1 MRSVPRF
8 KLVSLVAIFSFYPAW
23 LLLAGQPPEF
33 PAGPAGR
40 GNFVFNLENDV
51 WFNQDDGY
59 SNGLAFS
66 WVSPQLNRESKSAWL
81 RFLYQLNTRLLG
93 NQKKT
98 GNLDYS
104 KSEDLSQRWAI
115 VSLAQGMFTPADLT
129 EEELISDDR
138 PYAGLLYAGLTLVRN
153 AGRKQT
159 VWGAGLGVVGPLSL
173 AEATQKWLHETY
185 GWTDPQGWRNQLKN
199 EPVVD
204 IWFNRFWTLI
214 GPERA
219 GWGWRPAVKA
229 GVGGQLGNLR
239 TSVETIIDF
248 RFGLNLQP
256 ENEAVHSPP
265 LFGQSPLTGV
275 KRTSVYG
282 FCRLSGQAL
291 ARNLLIE
298 GNTFA
303 AGPGQSLH
311 HLYGQL
317 TSGLVYQSEQAA
329 LAFYAVVRTKE
340 FKGQKY
346 FDPYFGLS
354 LSIAL

>member
-1 MRSVPRF
+1 MRCVPRF
-8 KLVSLVAIFSFYPAW
+8 KLVSLVAIFSIYPAW

-219 GWGWRPAVKA
+219 EWGWHPAVKA

-256 ENEAVHSPP
+256 ENEAVHSAP
-265 LFGQSPLTGV
+265 LFGQLPLTGV

-298 GNTFA
+298 GNTLA

-329 LAFYAVVRTKE
+329 LTFYAVVRTKE

>member
-1 MRSVPRF
+1 MHRLSRF
-8 KLVSLVAIFSFYPAW
+8 KLVSLVAIFCLYPAW

-40 GNFVFNLENDV
+40 GNFAFNLENDV
-51 WFNQDDGY
+51 WLNQDGGY
-59 SNGLAFS
+59 TNGLAFS
-66 WVSPQLNRESKSAWL
+66 WVSPRLNKESKSAWL
-81 RFLYQLNTRLLG
+81 RFLYRANTRLLG
-93 NQKKT
+93 NANKT
-98 GNLDYS
+98 ENPNRL
-104 KSEDLSQRWAI
+104 KSEDLDQRWAI
-115 VSLAQGMFTPADLT
+115 VSLAQGMFTPTDLT
-129 EEELISDDR
+129 EAELISDDR

-153 AGRKQT
+153 TGREQT
-159 VWGAGLGVVGPLSL
+159 IWGAGLGVVGPLSL

-185 GWTDPQGWRNQLKN
+185 DWTDPQGWRNQLKN

-204 IWFNRFWTLI
+204 IWFNRFWTLV
-214 GPERA
+214 GPER
-219 GWGWRPAVKA
+219 GEWGWHPAVKA

-239 TSVETIIDF
+239 TSAETIIDF

-256 ENEAVHSPP
+256 ENEAVYSAP

-275 KRTSVYG
+275 KKTSVYG

-298 GNTFA
+298 GNTLA
-303 AGPGQSLH
+303 SSPGQSLH

-329 LAFYAVVRTKE
+329 LTFYAVVRTKE
-340 FKGQKY
+340 FKSQKY
-346 FDPYFGLS
+346 FDPYLGLS
-354 LSIAL
+354 LSISL